1 MAAPVQITFRD
12 IPHSDAVTTHIE
24 KRAAKL
30 ETFEENIVRCHVV
43 VEAPHRHPEHNKFVF
58 HVRIDAHVPGKELVV
73 SRTSSTPSDDVYALL
88 DEAFG
93 DVERLLSERQVRDVH
108 YGKTHNKSPHGV
120 VSKVFPERGYGFLE
134 AEEDGHEIYFHEHSV
149 LGARFAKVKV
159 GARVRY
165 AEELGDKG
173 PQASTV
179 ELLRA

>member
-12 IPHSDAVTTHIE
+12 IPHSDAVTAHVE

-30 ETFEENIVRCHVV
+30 ETFEENIIRCHVV
-43 VEAPHRHPEHNKFVF
+43 IEAPHRHQGNSYIFR
-58 HVRIDAHVPGKELVV
+58 VRIDAHVPGKELVV
-73 SRTSSTPSDDVYALL
+73 SRTAAVASDDVYSLL

-93 DVERLLSERQVRDVH
+93 DAERLLSERQARDVH
-108 YGKTHNKSPHGV
+108 YGKTHSKSPHGV

-134 AEEDGHEIYFHEHSV
+134 ADEDGHEVYFHEHSV
-149 LGARFAKVKV
+149 LGSRFPKVTV
-159 GARVRY
+159 GTRVRY
-165 AEELGDKG
+165 AEEDGDKG